1 MSPPTPP
8 AAPRPTKVS
17 GALPGSGHSAEFMAN
32 PALFMLRAWREC
44 GELAEF
50 DLGGVRNI
58 LMVGPEA
65 HEAVYR
71 APDDQ
76 LSAAEPY
83 KYMVP
88 VFGEGIQYGAPLEI
102 ERQQVK
108 FLTHA
113 LRPDKMKGYA
123 RVIAHEVE
131 EWVGGWGDE
140 GERDF
145 YDEFKELVLRTST
158 HCLMGSEFRA
168 KLTEEFGAL
177 FHDLE
182 QAISPQAVLDAHSPD
197 AAFAKRDRARARLQ
211 EMLMETVRERRRTG
225 GDHPDMLEVFMNARY
240 LDGSALA
247 DELIPGMVV
256 WIMFAGFHTSSNTA
270 SWTAVELARNP
281 QFVPA
286 IAREIDAVYR
296 PGGDLSF
303 AGLRELPALDRF
315 IGEVLRLHP
324 PLVTLMRQV
333 MRDFEYKGNVFPGLS
348 WSAGPAGTKAYA
360 IIMQDPDAMR
370 NGAPIL
376 HWTMFNIPANVTKLD
391 AAMTAPPPGSQYG
404 PNIRGANMA
413 YMGPRTP
420 AGPKHRYHLQIFA
433 LDAVLTLDATATY
446 DALTAAKKD
455 HVLASGEMI
464 GLGSFMT
471 PQ

>member
-1 MSPPTPP
+1 MPPSSPR
-8 AAPRPTKVS
+8 APRPTPVS
-17 GALPGSGHSAEFMAN
+17 GAVTGAGHSGEFLAN

-71 APDDQ
+71 APEDQ
-76 LSAAEPY
+76 LSASEPY

-88 VFGEGIQYGAPLEI
+88 VFGEGIQYGAPLAI

-131 EWVGGWGDE
+131 EWVGSWGDE

-211 EMLMETVRERRRTG
+211 EMLMETVSRRRAKPIG
-225 GDHPDMLEVFMNARY
+225 GGGGEDFDMLQVFMEARY

-247 DELIPGMVV
+247 DELIP
-256 WIMFAGFHTSSNTA
+256 
-270 SWTAVELARNP
+270 
-281 QFVPA
+281 
-286 IAREIDAVYR
+286 
-296 PGGDLSF
+296 
-303 AGLRELPALDRF
+303 
-315 IGEVLRLHP
+315 
-324 PLVTLMRQV
+324 
-333 MRDFEYKGNVFPGLS
+333 
-348 WSAGPAGTKAYA
+348 
-360 IIMQDPDAMR
+360 
-370 NGAPIL
+370 
-376 HWTMFNIPANVTKLD
+376 
-391 AAMTAPPPGSQYG
+391 
-404 PNIRGANMA
+404 
-413 YMGPRTP
+413 
-420 AGPKHRYHLQIFA
+420 
-433 LDAVLTLDATATY
+433 
-446 DALTAAKKD
+446 
-455 HVLASGEMI
+455 
-464 GLGSFMT
+464 
-471 PQ
+471 